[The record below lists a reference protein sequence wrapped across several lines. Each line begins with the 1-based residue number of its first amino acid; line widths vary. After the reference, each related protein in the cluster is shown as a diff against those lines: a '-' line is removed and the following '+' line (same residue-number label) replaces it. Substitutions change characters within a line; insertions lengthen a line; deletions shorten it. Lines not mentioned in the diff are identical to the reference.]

1 MKNKFENIFYAVT
14 IIFAVFVILGNI
26 LFLILSNIET
36 KNDKKPVYEL
46 SAPPVLDSFGNLYY
60 FKKTYDH
67 IPTKEDS
74 LEFEK
79 EKKNLF
85 K

>member
-1 MKNKFENIFYAVT
+1 MKEKLSNFFYFFT
-14 IIFAVFVILGNI
+14 ILFSIFVILGLTLNLIFYNI
-26 LFLILSNIET
+26 RKT
-36 KNDKKPVYEL
+36 KMKKEVYEL
-46 SAPPVLDSFGNLYY
+46 SAPPILDSFGNLYY